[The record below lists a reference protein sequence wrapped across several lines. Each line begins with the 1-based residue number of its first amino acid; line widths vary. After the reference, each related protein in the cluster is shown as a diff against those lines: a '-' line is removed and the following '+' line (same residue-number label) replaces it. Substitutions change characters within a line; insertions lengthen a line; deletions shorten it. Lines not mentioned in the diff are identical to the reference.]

1 MNVLGDLASAEGIS
15 ILVSAF
21 GLYQQN
27 RLHKTELEKARERH
41 EVALAVSQN
50 LLSKSLTET
59 KRYYLLE
66 LYNNL
71 EQHFQQLNADLI
83 ASCKEA
89 ERDMFDQRNQ
99 SLQTI
104 ILSSSVMFG
113 ALSTAIVN
121 GTLIDGSSSFI
132 VWGFGI
138 CSALSFGA
146 LFLSIVLCI
155 ETVMRASLFMYRRA
169 QLYTDLLRNAIDG
182 TRKIMDGMRQHTEY
196 ESNAEKIRK
205 ISQMPEEELEKEFKN
220 HEKIIREYLKHR
232 ENINTRA
239 AMLRSGRRARNV
251 QSIPRNGNGNGDD
264 SGISSILRNR
274 RGEHPGSPTGVS
286 IKSNDSLFS
295 GSSEE
300 ISVQM
305 TFNEFWDEKCQ
316 WYASKAFGLF
326 YFGTGTLLITIAFY
340 LYSKFYYQYHTE
352 LFAWFSCIIVV
363 VLFVFGSF
371 LARHLRNETKVYNRK
386 VFDEEKNRLTD
397 GDVEEGDSESNRN
410 DSRED

>member
-1 MNVLGDLASAEGIS
+1 MNVLGDLASAEGLS

-27 RLHKTELEKARERH
+27 RLHKTELEKAWERH
-41 EVALAVSQN
+41 DHATKVSES
-50 LLSKSLTET
+50 LLSRSLTET

-121 GTLIDGSSSFI
+121 GTLIEGSSSFI
-132 VWGFGI
+132 VWGFGT

-155 ETVMRASLFMYRRA
+155 ETVMRASLFMYKRA
-169 QLYTDLLRNAIDG
+169 QLYTNLLQKAIEG
-182 TRKIMDGMRQHTEY
+182 TRDIMGDMRQHTE
-196 ESNAEKIRK
+196 NAERIRK
-205 ISQMPEEELEKEFKN
+205 ISKMPEQELELEFIN
-220 HEKIIREYLKHR
+220 HEKIIRRYLRHR

-239 AMLRSGRRARNV
+239 AWLRSGRVSA
-251 QSIPRNGNGNGDD
+251 
-264 SGISSILRNR
+264 NR
-274 RGEHPGSPTGVS
+274 VGEPPSSPTAGQSV
-286 IKSNDSLFS
+286 KSNDSFRS
-295 GSSEE
+295 EGSDE
-300 ISVQM
+300 IQM
-305 TFNEFWDEKCQ
+305 TFNQFWETRCQ

-326 YFGTGTLLITIAFY
+326 YFGTGALLITIAFY

-363 VLFVFGSF
+363 VLFLFGSF
-371 LARHLRNETKVYNRK
+371 LARFLRNATEASDAAVKKADIEAGN
-386 VFDEEKNRLTD
+386 
-397 GDVEEGDSESNRN
+397 GESSRN
-410 DSRED
+410 E